1 MEHKSAYL
9 SKKPDENGLIP
20 YTEAENAMWQ
30 QLITRQLPLVAQYA
44 VDEYLEGLEI
54 LNFSRDKVPQLQ
66 EVSAALTRATGWSV
80 CRVPALISYE
90 RFFNLLAQRQFPAAT
105 FIRRPDE
112 IEYLKEPDIFHEFF
126 GHCPLITNPA
136 YANFMQKY
144 GELALDKNAAEQ
156 ELLAR
161 LYWFTVEF
169 GLMQTQKGLR
179 CYGGGILSSPK
190 ETPYA
195 IDSDI
200 PARKPLHVLDALRTP
215 YRIDILQTVYFY
227 INDFQELCDLA
238 RMDLMAEI
246 HRAQALGEYEPTF
259 SLQ

>member
-1 MEHKSAYL
+1 MEHKSAYT

-30 QLITRQLPLVAQYA
+30 QLITRQLPIVAEYA
-44 VDEYLEGLEI
+44 VDEYLEGLQI
-54 LNFSRDKVPQLQ
+54 LNFPQDRVPQLT

-90 RFFNLLAQRQFPAAT
+90 RFFALLAKREFPAAT

-126 GHCPLITNPA
+126 GHCPLITHPA
-136 YANFMQKY
+136 YADFMQKY
-144 GELALDKNAAEQ
+144 GELALDKTAEEQ

-169 GLMQTQKGLR
+169 GLMHTKKGLR

-190 ETPYA
+190 ETPYS

-200 PARKPLHVLDALRTP
+200 PARKPLTVLDVLRTP
-215 YRIDILQTVYFY
+215 YRIDILQTVYFC

-238 RMDLMAEI
+238 KRDLMHEI
-246 HRAQALGEYEPTF
+246 KRAQELGEFEPTF